1 MTLLLRCRGHT
12 LPSDVEHRVNS
23 YNRRMAGEPRTVSDD
38 NEVMCYS
45 FILQMTEWYH
55 DAPTLL
61 RHFFQ
66 DLFSP
71 HGLLQLWRLRIIV
84 MLICMLLYFLSPFD
98 LLPEAALGV
107 FGLVDDIMLLLIILI
122 YCTIIYRQVVADR
135 Q

>member
-1 MTLLLRCRGHT
+1 M
-12 LPSDVEHRVNS
+12 
-23 YNRRMAGEPRTVSDD
+23 
-38 NEVMCYS
+38 
-45 FILQMTEWYH
+45 EWYH

-71 HGLLQLWRLRIIV
+71 QGLLQLWRLRII
-84 MLICMLLYFLSPFD
+84 MMLLLMIMYLLSPFD

-107 FGLVDDIMLLLIILI
+107 FGLIDDLMFLLIILI
-122 YCTIIYRQVVADR
+122 YCTIVYRQVVAH

>member
-1 MTLLLRCRGHT
+1 M
-12 LPSDVEHRVNS
+12 
-23 YNRRMAGEPRTVSDD
+23 
-38 NEVMCYS
+38 
-45 FILQMTEWYH
+45 EWYH

-71 HGLLQLWRLRIIV
+71 QGLFQLWRLRII
-84 MLICMLLYFLSPFD
+84 MMLLLMIMYLLSPFD

-107 FGLVDDIMLLLIILI
+107 FGLIDDLMFLLIILI
-122 YCTIIYRQVVADR
+122 YCTIVYRQVVAH